1 MDGITA
7 AIGIVACLAM
17 VAWLILHSMRKKT

>member
-17 VAWLILHSMRKKT
+17 VGWLILQSMRKKT